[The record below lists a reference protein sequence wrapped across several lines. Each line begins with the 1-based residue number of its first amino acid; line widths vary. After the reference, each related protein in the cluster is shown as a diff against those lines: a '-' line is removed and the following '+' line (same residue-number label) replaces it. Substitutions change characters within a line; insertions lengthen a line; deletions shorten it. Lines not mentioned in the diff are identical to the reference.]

1 MKAVGKNEITE
12 REIYLLSLPALQ
24 DHPPNL
30 ELPSPYFGAFLVC
43 NSDPITD
50 TVIVELAHSLLRQGL
65 VYLCV
70 WGKDCER
77 VHDLFDD
84 VIIEHDPCETDKS
97 VKITTWLDR
106 VSLDEAL
113 WHFLFVA
120 FPADHYWE
128 NCKAELIVV
137 AGDGRMASQIRER
150 LTDQST
156 LRYEALGANG
166 GDE

>member
-1 MKAVGKNEITE
+1 MNAVGKNEVTG
-12 REIYLLSLPALQ
+12 REVYLLSLPTLQ
-24 DHPPNL
+24 DYPPNL

-43 NSDPITD
+43 NADLIAD

-77 VHDLFDD
+77 VNDLFDN
-84 VIIEHDPCETDKS
+84 VIVELDPCETDES
-97 VKITTWLDR
+97 VKMTTWFDR

-113 WHFLFVA
+113 WHFLYVA
-120 FPADHYWE
+120 FPADHYRE

-137 AGDGRMASQIRER
+137 AGDERMASQIRAR
-150 LTDQST
+150 LTDQSG
-156 LRYEALGANG
+156 LRYEVV
-166 GDE
+166 GDDDDDE